1 MPEDEKETTEQQRLE
16 KEQLEDL
23 GTVWRTRG
31 PHAIH
36 CLTVIGQIEGHV
48 EAPQGQKTTKY
59 EHVIPQLVAVQEDP
73 AVEGLLVLINTV
85 AGTWRPGWLWQ
96 SSLPASQSPVP
107 RSCWAGAT
115 PSASRWQSAPGA
127 ALSCPRRP

>member
-48 EAPQGQKTTKY
+48 EAPQ
-59 EHVIPQLVAVQEDP
+59 PEDHQ
-73 AVEGLLVLINTV
+73 V
-85 AGTWRPGWLWQ
+85 
-96 SSLPASQSPVP
+96 
-107 RSCWAGAT
+107 
-115 PSASRWQSAPGA
+115 
-127 ALSCPRRP
+127 

>member
-1 MPEDEKETTEQQRLE
+1 MPEYEKETTEQQRLE

-85 AGTWRPGWLWQ
+85 GGDVEAGQ
-96 SSLPASQSPVP
+96 NSLPASQSPVP

-115 PSASRWQSAPGA
+115 PSASRWQSALGA

>member
-36 CLTVIGQIEGHV
+36 CLTVIGRSR
-48 EAPQGQKTTKY
+48 AMWRPRSQKTTKY

-85 AGTWRPGWLWQ
+85 GGDVEAGLA
-96 SSLPASQSPVP
+96 LAELIASISKPSA